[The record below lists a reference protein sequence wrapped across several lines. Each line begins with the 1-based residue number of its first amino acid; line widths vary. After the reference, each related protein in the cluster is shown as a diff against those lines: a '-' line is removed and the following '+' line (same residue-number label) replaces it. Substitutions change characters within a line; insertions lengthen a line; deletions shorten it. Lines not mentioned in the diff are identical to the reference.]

1 MPDSS
6 GIERRRGNVSRSY
19 SLAFQVAL
27 SLCALAIAFLP
38 IPVTLFQLLP
48 SYQAHAW
55 FLVFYTP
62 VVCLLILGYLF
73 YIRDLLARAMF
84 SRLMRR
90 PSEYEIF
97 YRRPGMAVR
106 AGRALVAVLPVLL
119 LLTSFYCVSR
129 YTSRLTESVTLAT
142 GPEELGL
149 APPNPDAARDVGR
162 AALAP
167 RQRSAADSASGAVAP
182 RTAREQVLRSTGI
195 DGIPFFTELTVLY
208 IGAFAAALVAAFLMA
223 LKEYAKNAMGL
234 TEGDLMRGRDR
245 GGRRLRPI
253 ARGTHGSA
261 GSRPAAGRRE
271 AAARSGVLVG
281 TEGVSSQMRI
291 SGSAKSR
298 SGTTTHPSPTLTI
311 SVRPSSR
318 ANRPRP

>member
-1 MPDSS
+1 MVDSS
-6 GIERRRGNVSRSY
+6 GIERRRRKVSRSY

-27 SLCALAIAFLP
+27 TLCALAIAFLP

-48 SYQAHAW
+48 SYRAHAR
-55 FLVFYTP
+55 FLLFYTP

-84 SRLMRR
+84 RRLMRP
-90 PSEYEIF
+90 PSEYEGF

-119 LLTSFYCVSR
+119 VLTSFYCVSR

-149 APPNPDAARDVGR
+149 APPDPDEAARDVGR
-162 AALAP
+162 GGLAL
-167 RQRSAADSASGAVAP
+167 RQRSAADTASGAALP
-182 RTAREQVLRSTGI
+182 RTTRAQVLRLTGI

-234 TEGDLMRGRDR
+234 TEGDLMRG
-245 GGRRLRPI
+245 
-253 ARGTHGSA
+253 GTA
-261 GSRPAAGRRE
+261 
-271 AAARSGVLVG
+271 V
-281 TEGVSSQMRI
+281 EGD
-291 SGSAKSR
+291 
-298 SGTTTHPSPTLTI
+298 
-311 SVRPSSR
+311 
-318 ANRPRP
+318 